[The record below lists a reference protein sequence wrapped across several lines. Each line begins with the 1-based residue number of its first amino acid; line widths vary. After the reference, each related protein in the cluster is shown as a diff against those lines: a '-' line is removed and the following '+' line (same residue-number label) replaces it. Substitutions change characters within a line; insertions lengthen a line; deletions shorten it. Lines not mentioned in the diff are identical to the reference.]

1 MGRAGHCCWR
11 DANSFHSHY
20 SDLNNEVHMTT
31 LPAARRSL
39 WPLWLCWLAMGL
51 DGFDLVVL
59 GTVIPTLIKTQ
70 ELGFDAVGATY
81 AATISLVGVGI
92 GALFIAPLSDRF
104 GRRRLLVACVAWFS
118 LFTLAVVFAPSVA
131 VFGIFRFIAGVG
143 LGACLPAALAYMNDY
158 APPGTAGKST
168 TRTMTGYHVGAVATA
183 FLAILV
189 VPDWRI
195 LFVIGGVAGLILV
208 PFLWF
213 RLPETLPPVH
223 TEHNKNTQSA
233 AAPAHAPAGATPAHR
248 PIAVPAA
255 EPEASPSSLV
265 PAGTSLDRASFRDLT
280 KKPYPRMAMAIAVAS
295 FMGLLL
301 VYGLNTWLPQLMS
314 SAGYTVSTG
323 LVLLLVLNVGAVVGL
338 IVAGILADKHGTK
351 NIVLLWF
358 GLSAVFLAVLSVKI
372 QNELLL
378 NAAVFVTGV
387 FVFSSQVLVYA
398 WVSQLFPAR
407 LRGTA
412 LGFAAG
418 VGRLGAIIGPAV
430 TGSLVAAGIAYPWGF
445 YVFGG
450 AALAAVI
457 VLLSIPHTFK
467 PAQGEDH

>member
-1 MGRAGHCCWR
+1 M
-11 DANSFHSHY
+11 S
-20 SDLNNEVHMTT
+20 T
-31 LPAARRSL
+31 LSVARRSQ
-39 WPLWLCWLAMGL
+39 WPVWLCWLAMVL

-70 ELGFDAVGATY
+70 DLGFDAVGATY

-118 LFTLAVVFAPSVA
+118 LFTIAVVFAPNVA
-131 VFGIFRFIAGVG
+131 MFGIFRLLAGVG

-158 APPGTAGKST
+158 APAGTAGKST

-195 LFVIGGVAGLILV
+195 MFVVGGIAGFVLV

-223 TEHNKNTQSA
+223 AEPDAGVKSTEGEIVE
-233 AAPAHAPAGATPAHR
+233 AHHAGARAHR

-255 EPEASPSSLV
+255 EPEAAPASLLA
-265 PAGTSLDRASFRDLT
+265 PDQAGERTSFRDLT
-280 KKPYPRMAMAIAVAS
+280 RKPYPLVALGIAVAS

-351 NIVLLWF
+351 KIVLLWF
-358 GLSAVFLAVLSVKI
+358 GLSALFLAVLSIKI
-372 QNELLL
+372 QSEFLL

-418 VGRLGAIIGPAV
+418 VGRLGAIMGPAV
-430 TGSLVAAGIAYPWGF
+430 TGTLVAAGIAYPWGF
-445 YVFGG
+445 YVFAA
-450 AALAAVI
+450 AALLAVLAL
-457 VLLSIPHTFK
+457 VTVPHAVA
-467 PAQGEDH
+467 PGPGQPSDVGRS

>member
-1 MGRAGHCCWR
+1 MP
-11 DANSFHSHY
+11 
-20 SDLNNEVHMTT
+20 MT
-31 LPAARRSL
+31 PAQHRSQ
-39 WPLWLCWLAMGL
+39 WPVWLCWLAMVL

-70 ELGFDAVGATY
+70 DLGFDAVGATY

-104 GRRRLLVACVAWFS
+104 GRRRLLVACVLWFS
-118 LFTLAVVFAPSVA
+118 IFTIAVVFAPNVA
-131 VFGIFRFIAGVG
+131 VFGIFRLLAGLG

-158 APPGTAGKST
+158 APAGTAGKST

-195 LFVIGGVAGLILV
+195 MFVVGGLAGFALV

-213 RLPETLPPVH
+213 KLPETLPAVH
-223 TEHNKNTQSA
+223 DA
-233 AAPAHAPAGATPAHR
+233 GAPAGADSAGEAAHEH
-248 PIAVPAA
+248 AAPAA
-255 EPEASPSSLV
+255 GE
-265 PAGTSLDRASFRDLT
+265 RASFRDLSR
-280 KKPYPRMAMAIAVAS
+280 KPYPLVALAIAVAS

-301 VYGLNTWLPQLMS
+301 VYGLNTWLPQLMAA
-314 SAGYTVSTG
+314 AGYTVSTG
-323 LVLLLVLNVGAVVGL
+323 LVLLLVLNVGAVAGL
-338 IVAGILADKHGTK
+338 VVAGILADKHGTK
-351 NIVLLWF
+351 KIVLLWF
-358 GLSAVFLAVLSVKI
+358 GLSAVLLAILSVKI
-372 QNELLL
+372 QSELLL

-418 VGRLGAIIGPAV
+418 VGRFGAIMGPAV
-430 TGSLVAAGIAYPWGF
+430 TGTLVAAGIAYPWGF
-445 YVFGG
+445 YAFAAAAVIAVVALVTVPHTITLAPGG
-450 AALAAVI
+450 AAAVGQ
-457 VLLSIPHTFK
+457 SPSRSRK
-467 PAQGEDH
+467 

>member
-1 MGRAGHCCWR
+1 M
-11 DANSFHSHY
+11 S
-20 SDLNNEVHMTT
+20 T
-31 LPAARRSL
+31 LSVARRSQ
-39 WPLWLCWLAMGL
+39 WPVWLCWLAMVL

-59 GTVIPTLIKTQ
+59 GTVIPTLIKTHD
-70 ELGFDAVGATY
+70 LGFDAVGATY
-81 AATISLVGVGI
+81 AATISLVGVGV

-118 LFTLAVVFAPSVA
+118 LFTIAVAFAPNVA
-131 VFGIFRFIAGVG
+131 MFGIFRLLAGVG

-158 APPGTAGKST
+158 APAGTAGKST

-195 LFVIGGVAGLILV
+195 MFVVGGIAGLVLV

-213 RLPETLPPVH
+213 RLPETLA
-223 TEHNKNTQSA
+223 S
-233 AAPAHAPAGATPAHR
+233 AHAEHGAEIKAAGDTRARVETAEAHRAGPARAHR

-255 EPEASPSSLV
+255 EPEAAPASLLAAD
-265 PAGTSLDRASFRDLT
+265 PAGERASFRDLT
-280 KKPYPRMAMAIAVAS
+280 RKPYPLVALGIAVAS

-338 IVAGILADKHGTK
+338 IAAGILADRHGTK
-351 NIVLLWF
+351 KIVLLWF
-358 GLSAVFLAVLSVKI
+358 GLSALFLAVLSIKI
-372 QNELLL
+372 QSEFLL

-418 VGRLGAIIGPAV
+418 VGRLGAIMGPAV
-430 TGSLVAAGIAYPWGF
+430 TGTLVAAGIAYPWGF
-445 YVFGG
+445 YVFAA
-450 AALAAVI
+450 AALLAVMAL
-457 VLLSIPHTFK
+457 VTVPHTIA
-467 PAQGEDH
+467 PAPGRASDAGPS